1 MQICSVYSCFPLAW
15 TAEATFTPYR
25 MGFLVPLLMGE
36 GRERLYT
43 GYGLSK
49 VRTVQSS
56 QPSLRKGTKTTTSTT
71 TTTDFKRK
79 LRTFK
84 RSGYR

>member
-49 VRTVQSS
+49 VRTVRRALSKVYAKAQKQQQHQQQQQQISNVN
-56 QPSLRKGTKTTTSTT
+56 
-71 TTTDFKRK
+71 
-79 LRTFK
+79 
-84 RSGYR
+84 